1 MEFKEKL
8 KTKAGAVG
16 IILNDRQLRQF
27 EQFYHLLTE
36 KNKVMNLTAITE
48 EDEVIDKHFMDSLS
62 CARVMD
68 MSRVR
73 SLVDVGTGAGFPG
86 IPLKIVYPEIRV
98 LLVDSLNKR
107 VQFLNEVID
116 QLSLSGVEAVH
127 GRAEDIS
134 RRKEYRAVFDLAVS
148 RAVANLRTLSEYCV
162 PFVKVNGYF
171 ISYKAGKGMQ
181 EIEESAN
188 CMRELGCKIMETE
201 EFELS
206 DQDSMR
212 VLIKIKKC
220 RGTSSKY
227 PRKAGIPSRNPL

>member
-8 KTKAGAVG
+8 KTKAETAGM
-16 IILNDRQLRQF
+16 ILSDRQLRQF

-171 ISYKAGKGMQ
+171 ISYKAGKGLQ

>member
-8 KTKAGAVG
+8 KTKAEAAGM
-16 IILNDRQLRQF
+16 ILSDRQLRQF

-171 ISYKAGKGMQ
+171 ISYKAGKGLQ

>member
-8 KTKAGAVG
+8 KTKAEAAGM
-16 IILNDRQLRQF
+16 ILSDRQLRQF

>member
-8 KTKAGAVG
+8 KTKAEAAGM
-16 IILNDRQLRQF
+16 ILSDRQLRQF

-171 ISYKAGKGMQ
+171 ISYKAGKGLQ

-201 EFELS
+201 EIELS